1 MSRAKPPAGR
11 MEPKSDS
18 TMSAGGK
25 AGLEGSGLTIVVP
38 AFNEADNLEPL
49 VARLTA
55 VLVRLAL
62 PFEILV
68 VDDRSTDATFE
79 RLLALNAGDAR
90 IKALR
95 FSRNFGK
102 EIALAAGLRHARGA
116 AVVLMDADLQHPP
129 ELIERF
135 VAEWRRGAQIV
146 YGQRDR
152 SGELPG
158 LRRWLTRR
166 FYRLFEAVGEVEL
179 MRDGGDF
186 ALFDRR
192 VVDALNA
199 LPERG
204 RFGKGLYAWVG
215 FRRVAVPFTP
225 DARHVGHSRWSFWRL
240 WVLALD
246 AVTAFSVLPLRIWSY
261 LGVLVSLLS
270 LGYGGFIAV
279 RTLIQGVDVPGY
291 ASLMVAVAFFGGVQL
306 ITLGVLGEY
315 LGRVFTEVKRR
326 PLFIVDAAVGID
338 DVVEIGVTKDHGPR

>member
-1 MSRAKPPAGR
+1 MDTVADV
-11 MEPKSDS
+11 MVLDS
-18 TMSAGGK
+18 GSS
-25 AGLEGSGLTIVVP
+25 GLERSGVSVVIP
-38 AFNEADNLEPL
+38 AYNEAENLEPL
-49 VARLTA
+49 VARLKA
-55 VLVRLAL
+55 VLDRIAL
-62 PFEILV
+62 PYEIV
-68 VDDRSTDATFE
+68 FVDDCSSDATFE
-79 RLLALNAGDAR
+79 RLSALNAQDAR
-90 IKALR
+90 IKAIR

-129 ELIERF
+129 ELIATF
-135 VAEWRRGAQIV
+135 IVEWRLGAQIV

-152 SGELPG
+152 TGEMPG

-166 FYRLFEAVGEVEL
+166 FYRLFEAVGEVKL

-192 VVDALNA
+192 VVQALNA

-215 FRRVAVPFTP
+215 FRRKPVPFTP
-225 DARHVGHSRWSFWRL
+225 DERHAGHSRWSFWRL
-240 WVLALD
+240 WMLALD
-246 AVTAFSVLPLRIWSY
+246 AVTSFSVLPLRVWSY
-261 LGVLVSLLS
+261 LGVVTSLMS
-270 LGYGGFIAV
+270 LAWGGYILV
-279 RTLIQGVDVPGY
+279 RTMLDGVDVPGY

-326 PLFIVDAAVGID
+326 PLYIVNQSVGVD
-338 DVVEIGVTKDHGPR
+338 DVMEIGTAMDSLRR

>member
-1 MSRAKPPAGR
+1 VKALAGQ
-11 MEPKSDS
+11 MDTQSDN
-18 TMSAGGK
+18 GK
-25 AGLEGSGLTIVVP
+25 AVRGRSGPGHSGISVVVP
-38 AFNEADNLEPL
+38 AFNESDNLDPL
-49 VARLTA
+49 VARLA
-55 VLVRLAL
+55 GVLERIGL
-62 PFEILV
+62 PFEIIV
-68 VDDRSTDATFE
+68 VDDCSTDATFA
-79 RLLALNAGDAR
+79 RLADLHAR
-90 IKALR
+90 DPRVKGLR

-102 EIALAAGLRHARGA
+102 EIALAAGLRHACGA

-129 ELIERF
+129 ELIETF
-135 VAEWRRGAQIV
+135 VAEWRAGGQIV

-152 SGELPG
+152 SGEVPG

-166 FYRLFEAVGEVEL
+166 FYRLFEAVGEVKL

-186 ALFDRR
+186 ALFDRQ

-215 FRRVAVPFTP
+215 FRRTPVPFTP
-225 DARHVGHSRWSFWRL
+225 AVRHAGQSRWSFWRL
-240 WVLALD
+240 WLLALD

-261 LGVLVSLLS
+261 LGVLVSLMS
-270 LGYGGFIAV
+270 LAYGAYIAV

-326 PLFIVDAAVGID
+326 PLYIVDSAVGLD
-338 DVVEIGVTKDHGPR
+338 EAVEIGTAQDPGRR

>member
-1 MSRAKPPAGR
+1 MDTV
-11 MEPKSDS
+11 SDIMVS
-18 TMSAGGK
+18 NCGSS
-25 AGLEGSGLTIVVP
+25 GLERSGLSVVIP
-38 AFNEADNLEPL
+38 AYNEAENLEPL
-49 VARLTA
+49 VARLKA
-55 VLVRLAL
+55 VLDQIAL
-62 PFEILV
+62 PYEILF
-68 VDDRSTDATFE
+68 VDDCSSDATFE
-79 RLLALNAGDAR
+79 RLSALNAQDPR
-90 IKALR
+90 IKAIR

-129 ELIERF
+129 ELIGTF
-135 VAEWRRGAQIV
+135 VVEWRLGAQIV

-152 SGELPG
+152 TGEMPG

-166 FYRLFEAVGEVEL
+166 FYRLFEAVGEVKL

-192 VVDALNA
+192 VVEALNA

-215 FRRVAVPFTP
+215 FRRKAVPFTP
-225 DARHVGHSRWSFWRL
+225 DERHAGHSRWSFWRL
-240 WVLALD
+240 WMLALD
-246 AVTAFSVLPLRIWSY
+246 AVTSFSVLPLRVWSY
-261 LGVLVSLLS
+261 LGVIISLLS
-270 LGYGGFIAV
+270 LGYGGYILV
-279 RTLIQGVDVPGY
+279 RTILDGVDVPGY

-326 PLFIVDAAVGID
+326 PLYIVNQSVGVD
-338 DVVEIGVTKDHGPR
+338 EVMEIGVAMDPSRR

>member
-1 MSRAKPPAGR
+1 MSRVKAPAGQ
-11 MEPKSDS
+11 MDTQSD
-18 TMSAGGK
+18 MLQAAGDRIGPERPV
-25 AGLEGSGLTIVVP
+25 LSVVVP
-38 AFNEADNLEPL
+38 AFNEADNLDPL
-49 VARLTA
+49 FARLTA
-55 VLVRLAL
+55 VLEGLGL
-62 PFEILV
+62 PFEVVV
-68 VDDRSTDATFE
+68 VDDCSTDATFE
-79 RLLALNAGDAR
+79 KLAEQNARDPR
-90 IKALR
+90 IKGLR

-102 EIALAAGLRHARGA
+102 EIALAAGLRYARGA
-116 AVVLMDADLQHPP
+116 AAVLMDADLQHPP
-129 ELIERF
+129 ELIGAF
-135 VAEWRRGAQIV
+135 VAEWRSGAQIV

-152 SGELPG
+152 SGERPS

-166 FYRLFEAVGEVEL
+166 FYRLFEAVGEVKL

-215 FRRVAVPFTP
+215 FRRKAVPFTP
-225 DARHVGHSRWSFWRL
+225 DARHAGQSRWSFWRL
-240 WVLALD
+240 WMLALD

-261 LGVLVSLLS
+261 LGGLVSLVALA
-270 LGYGGFIAV
+270 YGAFIAV

-326 PLFIVDAAVGID
+326 PLYIVDGSVGLD
-338 DVVEIGVTKDHGPR
+338 EVVEIGTTRGVGSR

>member
-1 MSRAKPPAGR
+1 MPVNCG
-11 MEPKSDS
+11 KSELDR
-18 TMSAGGK
+18 
-25 AGLEGSGLTIVVP
+25 AGLSIVVP
-38 AFNEADNLEPL
+38 AYNEADNLDVL

-55 VLVRLAL
+55 VLDRIGL
-62 PFEILV
+62 PCEILF
-68 VDDRSTDATFE
+68 VDDCSGDATFE
-79 RLLALNAGDAR
+79 RLQALNAADPR
-90 IKALR
+90 IKAVR

-129 ELIERF
+129 ELIETF
-135 VAEWRRGAQIV
+135 VAEWRKGGQIV

-152 SGELPG
+152 TGELPG
-158 LRRWLTRR
+158 MRRWLTRR
-166 FYRLFEAVGEVEL
+166 FYRLFEAVGEIKL

-215 FRRVAVPFTP
+215 FRRVPVPFKP
-225 DARHVGHSRWSFWRL
+225 DDRHAGHSRWSFWRL
-240 WVLALD
+240 WLLALD
-246 AVTAFSVLPLRIWSY
+246 AVTAFSVMPLRIWSY
-261 LGVLVSLLS
+261 VGVLVSLVS
-270 LGYGGFIAV
+270 LAYGGFILID
-279 RTLIQGVDVPGY
+279 TLVEGIDVPGY

-326 PLFIVDAAVGID
+326 PLYIVDRSVGVDEVI
-338 DVVEIGVTKDHGPR
+338 EIGTAQEPKHR

>member
-1 MSRAKPPAGR
+1 MDTA
-11 MEPKSDS
+11 SDIMGS
-18 TMSAGGK
+18 DCGVS
-25 AGLEGSGLTIVVP
+25 GLERSGLSIVIP
-38 AFNEADNLEPL
+38 AYNEAENLAPL
-49 VARLTA
+49 VARLKA
-55 VLVRLAL
+55 VLDRIGL
-62 PFEILV
+62 PFEILF
-68 VDDRSTDATFE
+68 VDDCSTDATFE
-79 RLLALNAGDAR
+79 RLTALNERDAR
-90 IKALR
+90 IKAIR

-129 ELIERF
+129 ELIATF
-135 VAEWRRGAQIV
+135 IVEWRLGAQIV

-152 SGELPG
+152 TGELPG

-166 FYRLFEAVGEVEL
+166 FYRLFEAVGEVKL

-186 ALFDRR
+186 ALFDRK
-192 VVDALNA
+192 VVQALNA

-215 FRRVAVPFTP
+215 FRRKAVPFTP
-225 DARHVGHSRWSFWRL
+225 EERHAGHSRWSFWRL
-240 WVLALD
+240 WMLALD
-246 AVTAFSVLPLRIWSY
+246 AVTSFSVLPLRVWSY

-270 LGYGGFIAV
+270 LGYGGYIAF
-279 RTLIQGVDVPGY
+279 RTMLDGVDVPGY

-326 PLFIVDAAVGID
+326 PLYIVNQSVGVD
-338 DVVEIGVTKDHGPR
+338 EVMEIGTAPDPSRR

>member
-1 MSRAKPPAGR
+1 MDTLSDTLRASDAAAGPER
-11 MEPKSDS
+11 
-18 TMSAGGK
+18 
-25 AGLEGSGLTIVVP
+25 SGLSVVVP
-38 AFNEADNLEPL
+38 AYNEADNLDPLIARL
-49 VARLTA
+49 VAALDRIG
-55 VLVRLAL
+55 L
-62 PFEILV
+62 PFEILL
-68 VDDRSTDATFE
+68 VDDCSTDDTWA
-79 RLLALNAGDAR
+79 RLAEMNRRDPR
-90 IKALR
+90 IKGLR

-129 ELIERF
+129 ELIGTF
-135 VAEWRRGAQIV
+135 VEEWRKGAQIV

-152 SGELPG
+152 SGEHPG

-166 FYRLFEAVGEVEL
+166 FYRLFEAVGEVKL

-215 FRRVAVPFTP
+215 FRRVAVPFVP
-225 DARHVGHSRWSFWRL
+225 DQRHAGHTRWSFWRL
-240 WVLALD
+240 WMLALD

-261 LGVLVSLLS
+261 LGVLVSLVS
-270 LGYGGFIAV
+270 LAYGAFITL
-279 RTLIQGVDVPGY
+279 RTLIEGVDVPGY

-326 PLFIVDAAVGID
+326 PLYIVDTSVGLD
-338 DVVEIGVTKDHGPR
+338 EVVEIGMAREPGRP

>member
-1 MSRAKPPAGR
+1 MKVPAGQ
-11 MEPKSDS
+11 MDTQTDNNK
-18 TMSAGGK
+18 AGGRAFG
-25 AGLEGSGLTIVVP
+25 AGRPDLSVVVP
-38 AFNEADNLEPL
+38 AYNETESLAPL

-55 VLVRLAL
+55 VLERIGLS
-62 PFEILV
+62 FEIV
-68 VDDRSTDATFE
+68 FVDDCSTDATYA
-79 RLLALNAGDAR
+79 RLVDLNARDPR
-90 IKALR
+90 IKGLR

-102 EIALAAGLRHARGA
+102 EIALAAGLRHSLGA

-129 ELIERF
+129 ELIETF
-135 VAEWRRGAQIV
+135 VAEWRAGAQIV

-152 SGELPG
+152 SGEQPG

-166 FYRLFEAVGEVEL
+166 FYRLFEAVGEVKL

-186 ALFDRR
+186 ALFDRQ

-215 FRRVAVPFTP
+215 FRRKAVPFVP
-225 DARHVGHSRWSFWRL
+225 DARHAGHSRWSFWRL
-240 WVLALD
+240 WMLALD

-261 LGVLVSLLS
+261 VGVLVSLLA
-270 LGYGGFIAV
+270 LAYGAFITV

-326 PLFIVDAAVGID
+326 PLYIVDSWVGLD
-338 DVVEIGVTKDHGPR
+338 EVVTIGVAQDAGRR

>member
-1 MSRAKPPAGR
+1 
-11 MEPKSDS
+11 
-18 TMSAGGK
+18 MSATASGPERP
-25 AGLEGSGLTIVVP
+25 GLSVVVP
-38 AFNEADNLEPL
+38 AFNEADNLVPL
-49 VARLTA
+49 IARLIP
-55 VLVRLAL
+55 AL
-62 PFEILV
+62 ERIDATCEIVV
-68 VDDRSTDATFE
+68 VDDCSTDATYE
-79 RLLALNAGDAR
+79 RLCELNACDPR
-90 IKALR
+90 IRGLR

-102 EIALAAGLRHARGA
+102 EIALAAGLRHAQGA

-129 ELIERF
+129 ELIETF
-135 VAEWRRGAQIV
+135 VAEWRLGAQIV

-166 FYRLFEAVGEVEL
+166 FYRLFEAVGEVKL

-215 FRRVAVPFTP
+215 FRRKAVPFTP
-225 DARHVGHSRWSFWRL
+225 DARHAGHSRWSFWRL
-240 WVLALD
+240 WMLALD

-270 LGYGGFIAV
+270 LAYGAFIAV
-279 RTLIQGVDVPGY
+279 RTMVEGVDVPGY

-326 PLFIVDAAVGID
+326 PLYIVDRSVGLD
-338 DVVEIGVTKDHGPR
+338 EVVEIGIVPDAGRR

>member
-1 MSRAKPPAGR
+1 MDTVPEIMTAKDEASGTDR
-11 MEPKSDS
+11 
-18 TMSAGGK
+18 
-25 AGLEGSGLTIVVP
+25 SGLSVVVP
-38 AFNEADNLEPL
+38 AYNEADNLDPL
-49 VARLTA
+49 LARLTA
-55 VLVRLAL
+55 ALERIGL
-62 PFEILV
+62 PFEVLV
-68 VDDRSTDATFE
+68 VDDRSTDATYE
-79 RLLALNAGDAR
+79 RLSELNARDPR

-102 EIALAAGLRHARGA
+102 EIALAAGLRHASGA

-129 ELIERF
+129 ELIETF
-135 VAEWRRGAQIV
+135 VSEWRQGAQIV

-166 FYRLFEAVGEVEL
+166 FYRFFDAVGEVKL
-179 MRDGGDF
+179 MRHGGDF

-192 VVDALNA
+192 VVRALNA

-225 DARHVGHSRWSFWRL
+225 EARHAGHSRWSFWRL
-240 WVLALD
+240 WMLALD
-246 AVTAFSVLPLRIWSY
+246 AVTAFSVMPLRVWSY
-261 LGVLVSLLS
+261 IGVLVSMLALL
-270 LGYGGFIAV
+270 YGTFIAI
-279 RTLIQGVDVPGY
+279 RTLIEGVDVPGY

-315 LGRVFTEVKRR
+315 VGRVFTEVKRR
-326 PLFIVDAAVGID
+326 PLYIVDQSIGVD
-338 DVVEIGVTKDHGPR
+338 EVLEIGVAQDPARR